1 MYKIMD
7 LQDDEK
13 MTRCHL
19 NNGICVTNKVHF
31 CTKKLE
37 N

>member
-7 LQDDEK
+7 SQDEK
-13 MTRCHL
+13 PL

-37 N
+37 I